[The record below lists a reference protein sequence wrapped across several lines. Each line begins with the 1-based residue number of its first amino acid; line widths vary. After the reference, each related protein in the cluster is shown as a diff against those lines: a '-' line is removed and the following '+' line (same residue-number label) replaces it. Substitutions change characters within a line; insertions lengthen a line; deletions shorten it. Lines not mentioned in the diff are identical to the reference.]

1 MGNIIAI
8 FLWASLFLLTGYP
21 DFYVAPAMAMEKL
34 GWAGSVHNLK
44 DDLGW
49 YFQGYKARGGDT
61 KKMDLGK
68 VR

>member
-1 MGNIIAI
+1 
-8 FLWASLFLLTGYP
+8 
-21 DFYVAPAMAMEKL
+21 MAMEKL

-49 YFQGYKARGGDT
+49 YFQGYKARGGDA

-68 VR
+68 VRRGNVRLGYAFSCNLS